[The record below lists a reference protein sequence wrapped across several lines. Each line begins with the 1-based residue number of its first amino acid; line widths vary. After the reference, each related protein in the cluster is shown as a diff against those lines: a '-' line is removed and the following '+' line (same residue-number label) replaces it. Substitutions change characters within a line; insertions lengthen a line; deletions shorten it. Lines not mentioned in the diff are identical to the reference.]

1 MYVALHAPGYEYG
14 LGIARER
21 GRDIFLPKQ
30 QQRLMLKK
38 TKEKE
43 KGKIEPVMCR
53 RGGGVR
59 GD

>member
-38 TKEKE
+38 QNNKK
-43 KGKIEPVMCR
+43 KSNPSCVDA
-53 RGGGVR
+53 VVV
-59 GD
+59 